1 MDTSMRRTL
10 FGALLVLTWLILA
23 PQAGAGG
30 TGNPM
35 LTDAESFAFGIG
47 NGMIEGNAGDVAERL
62 GDYDVVVVDGE
73 EASAAKVSALKAEG
87 SVVLA
92 YLSVGTIEKWRG
104 WYDELK
110 SYRLAA
116 WQNWKDE
123 WFADVSK
130 AGLRDALADEIAPD
144 ILDKGFDGLFLDN
157 VDMIEPSKH
166 KKQREGM
173 RELVARLGDL
183 VHADDGLLFA
193 QNGYWG
199 FKKFGILNDGHLDGW
214 NREDVTWT
222 FDFDKREYVRNSN
235 RGRDEALNDLS
246 KMHDLGLF
254 TTATNYTKRSTGSAI
269 AESIEDACGVGA
281 LPFIGDIGLTAKR
294 LPDSPY
300 VCP

>member
-1 MDTSMRRTL
+1 MFL
-10 FGALLVLTWLILA
+10 ALLVFA

-104 WYDELK
+104 WYNDLK
-110 SYRLAA
+110 TYRLAA

-130 AGLRDALADEIAPD
+130 AGLRNALADEIAPD

-157 VDMIEPSKH
+157 VDMIEPNKH

-199 FKKFGILNDGHLDGW
+199 FKKFGILDDGHLDGW

-222 FDFDKREYVRNSN
+222 FDFDRRKYVRNSD
-235 RGRDEALNDLS
+235 RGRDEALDDLS

-254 TTATNYTKRSTGSAI
+254 TTATNYTKRSTGSAVD
-269 AESIEDACGVGA
+269 ESIEDACGVGA
-281 LPFIGDIGLTAKR
+281 LPFIGDIGLTARR

>member
-1 MDTSMRRTL
+1 MRKAVL
-10 FGALLVLTWLILA
+10 PAILAALVLGAA
-23 PQAGAGG
+23 PHAAAGG
-30 TGNPM
+30 LDDP
-35 LTDAESFAFGIG
+35 LLADAETFAFGIG
-47 NGMIEGNAGDVAERL
+47 NGMIEGNAGDVADRL

-73 EASAAKVSALKAEG
+73 EASAAEVAALKAEG
-87 SVVLA
+87 STVLA
-92 YLSVGTIEKWRG
+92 YLSVGTIEKWRA
-104 WYDELK
+104 WYDDVK
-110 SYRLAA
+110 QYRLAA

-144 ILDKGFDGLFLDN
+144 ILGKGFDGLFLDN

-166 KKQREGM
+166 KQQRDGM

-183 VHADDGLLFA
+183 VHPDGLLFA

-199 FKKFGILNDGHLDGW
+199 FKKFGILDDGHLDGW

-222 FDFDKREYVRNSN
+222 YDFDHKKYVRNSD
-235 RGRDEALNDLS
+235 RGRDEALDDLS

-254 TTATNYTKRSTGSAI
+254 TTATNYTKRSTGSAV
-269 AESIEDACGVGA
+269 AESIDDACGVGA

>member
-1 MDTSMRRTL
+1 MRKAVL
-10 FGALLVLTWLILA
+10 PGALVALALSVA

-30 TGNPM
+30 SDDPLLVGA
-35 LTDAESFAFGIG
+35 DSFAFGIG
-47 NGMIEGNAGDVAERL
+47 NGMIEGNAGDVADRL

-73 EASAAKVSALKAEG
+73 EASEAKVAALKAEG
-87 SVVLA
+87 STVLA

-104 WYDELK
+104 WYDEVK
-110 SYRLAA
+110 QYRLAA
-116 WQNWKDE
+116 WQDWKDE

-130 AGLRDALADEIAPD
+130 AGLRDVLADEIAPQ

-157 VDMIEPSKH
+157 VDMIEPNKH
-166 KKQREGM
+166 KKQRDGM

-199 FKKFGILNDGHLDGW
+199 FKKFGILDDGHLDGW

-222 FDFDKREYVRNSN
+222 YDFDRKKYVRNSD
-235 RGRDEALNDLS
+235 RDRDEALDDLS

-254 TTATNYTKRSTGSAI
+254 TTATNYTKRSTGSAVD
-269 AESIEDACGVGA
+269 ESIEDACGVNA
-281 LPFIGDIGLTAKR
+281 LPFVGDIGLTAKR

>member
-1 MDTSMRRTL
+1 MRKAVFSGVL
-10 FGALLVLTWLILA
+10 VALVLCVA

-30 TGNPM
+30 PDDP
-35 LTDAESFAFGIG
+35 LLVDAESFAFGIG
-47 NGMIEGNAGDVAERL
+47 NGMIEGSAAEVADRL

-73 EASAAKVSALKAEG
+73 EASQAKVTALKAEG
-87 SVVLA
+87 ATVLA

-104 WYDELK
+104 WYDDLK
-110 SYRLAA
+110 QYRLAA
-116 WQNWKDE
+116 WQNWNDE

-130 AGLRDALADEIAPD
+130 PGLRDALADDIAPE

-157 VDMIEPSKH
+157 VDMIEPKKH
-166 KKQREGM
+166 SKQRDGM
-173 RELVARLGDL
+173 RKLVARLGDL
-183 VHADDGLLFA
+183 VHPDGLLFA

-199 FKKFGILNDGHLDGW
+199 FKKFGILDDGHLDGW

-222 FDFDKREYVRNSN
+222 FDFDRRKYVRNSD

-246 KMHDLGLF
+246 KMAELGLF
-254 TTATNYTKRSTGSAI
+254 TAATNYTKRSNGA
-269 AESIEDACGVGA
+269 AVDESIDDACGVGA

-294 LPDSPY
+294 LPPSPY

>member
-1 MDTSMRRTL
+1 MRNAVL
-10 FGALLVLTWLILA
+10 PGVLAALALSVA

-30 TGNPM
+30 SDDP
-35 LTDAESFAFGIG
+35 LLVDAESFAFGIG
-47 NGMIEGNAGDVAERL
+47 NGMIEGNAGEVADRL

-73 EASAAKVSALKAEG
+73 EASEAKVAALKAEG
-87 SVVLA
+87 STVLA

-104 WYDELK
+104 WFDDVK
-110 SYRLAA
+110 QYRLAA
-116 WQNWKDE
+116 WQDWKDE

-130 AGLRDALADEIAPD
+130 AGLRDALADEIAPE

-157 VDMIEPSKH
+157 VDMIEPNKH
-166 KKQREGM
+166 KKQRGGM

-183 VHADDGLLFA
+183 VHEDEGVLFA

-199 FKKFGILNDGHLDGW
+199 FKKFGILDDGHLDGW

-222 FDFDKREYVRNSN
+222 FDFDKRKYVRNSD
-235 RGRDEALNDLS
+235 RDRDEALGDLA
-246 KMHDLGLF
+246 KMRDLGLM
-254 TTATNYTKRSTGSAI
+254 TTATNYTKRSTGSAVD
-269 AESIEDACGVGA
+269 ESIEDACGAGA